1 MSATITVRR
10 MDPGDKAWL
19 KSEARLAGV
28 SMEEFV
34 RRMIRDRREASRRRM
49 RPSEAFSRYFGAQ
62 HGVELPLRRRY
73 GYRPVRFRDLD

>member
-34 RRMIRDRREASRRRM
+34 RRMIP
-49 RPSEAFSRYFGAQ
+49 RPERGIPPPHAPF
-62 HGVELPLRRRY
+62 
-73 GYRPVRFRDLD
+73 

>member
-1 MSATITVRR
+1 MSSTITVRR

-19 KSEARLAGV
+19 MSEARLAGV

-34 RRMIRDRREASRRRM
+34 RRLIRDRREASRRRM
-49 RPSEAFSRYFGAQ
+49 RPSQAFSRYFGPE

-73 GYRPVRFRDLD
+73 GYRPVEFRDVE

>member
-1 MSATITVRR
+1 MSSTITVRR

-34 RRMIRDRREASRRRM
+34 RRMIRDGRTGSRRRM
-49 RPSEAFSRYFGAQ
+49 RPSEAFTRCFGPE

-73 GYRPVRFRDLD
+73 GYRPVEFREGE

>member
-1 MSATITVRR
+1 MSTTITVRR
-10 MDPGDKAWL
+10 IDPGDKAWL
-19 KSEARLAGV
+19 KSEARHAGV

-49 RPSEAFSRYFGAQ
+49 RPSEFFSRHFGPD

-73 GYRPVRFRDLD
+73 GYRPVEFREVE